1 MEVYIGNTKK
11 KNSREKGLNSPE
23 RSEYIFMDLNAGN
36 MKKIKRLI
44 LFTAVVCLIVIK
56 IEVVLKSGTFLLE
69 MTKPFLIGAAI
80 AFVLNIPMSAI
91 EKRLFARRHN
101 FRYEGMKRPVSI
113 LLALI
118 AIVLVFVLGV
128 MIVVPQI
135 SKTMGDLGNK
145 IPQFLVNAQ
154 MYLEQTFASQPQ
166 LLALLEKFD
175 PSKIDWES
183 MLNSVVNFMQS

>member
-91 EKRLFARRHN
+91 EKRLFARRQN

-128 MIVVPQI
+128 
-135 SKTMGDLGNK
+135 
-145 IPQFLVNAQ
+145 
-154 MYLEQTFASQPQ
+154 
-166 LLALLEKFD
+166 
-175 PSKIDWES
+175 
-183 MLNSVVNFMQS
+183 